1 MDVIGGGQ
9 VNAAAYLQQLQAL
22 LPPGAAWSRERDAT
36 LTALLDALAQEL
48 AHVDVEAESLVDE
61 ADPRTTA
68 QLLTDWERVAGLPDV
83 CVTAT
88 QTTAERRDALVQK
101 IANLGGQS
109 RQFFIDLAAR
119 LGYTITIT
127 EFHPFQVGESAV
139 GDALNG
145 DPWIFAWQVNAP
157 AGQIREFKVG
167 ESAVGDPLRS
177 WGDELLE
184 CVIERLKPAHTH
196 VIFAYA

>member
-1 MDVIGGGQ
+1 M
-9 VNAAAYLQQLQAL
+9 NAAAYLQQLQAL
-22 LPPGAAWSRERDAT
+22 LPPGAAWSRERDAV
-36 LTALLDALAQEL
+36 LTKVLDALAQEL
-48 AHVDVEAESLVDE
+48 ARIDAAAEGLVDE

-68 QLLTDWERVAGLPDV
+68 QLLADWERVAGLPDG
-83 CVTAT
+83 CVVAT
-88 QTTAERRDALVQK
+88 QTTAERRDSLVQK

-119 LGYTITIT
+119 LGYTVTIT
-127 EFHPFQVGESAV
+127 EFRPFRVGVNAV

-145 DPWIFAWQVNAP
+145 DTSIFAWQVNAP
-157 AGQIREFKVG
+157 AGTIREFKVG

-184 CVIERLKPAHTH
+184 CIIERLKPAHTH

>member
-1 MDVIGGGQ
+1 M
-9 VNAAAYLQQLQAL
+9 NADAYLQQLQAL
-22 LPPGAAWSRERDAT
+22 LPPGAAWSRERDAV
-36 LTALLDALAQEL
+36 LTKVLDALAQEL
-48 AHVDVEAESLVDE
+48 ARVDASAESLVDE
-61 ADPRTTA
+61 ADPRSTA
-68 QLLTDWERVAGLPDV
+68 QLLADWERVTGLPDG

-88 QTTAERRDALVQK
+88 QTTAERRDSLVQK

-127 EFHPFQVGESAV
+127 EFRPFQVGENAV

-157 AGQIREFKVG
+157 AGVIREFKVG

-177 WGDELLE
+177 WGDALLE